1 MDFKDSGMRLVPNA
15 RGSMARTCSGTN
27 DMTKDS
33 SYRPIPCNRH
43 ITINPLH
50 MRGWGGEAGDGG
62 WGGAQRFV

>member
-27 DMTKDS
+27 DIEKDS

-50 MRGWGGEAGDGG
+50 MWGGEAGNWG
-62 WGGAQRFV
+62 GGAQRFV